1 MSGEGGRLDG
11 QVALVTGAAAG
22 IGRGIAIALAHEG
35 AHVVLADVDAVGAEA
50 LADTLTACGAAA
62 SAIVLDVSDTD
73 AARGAV
79 ADIDRKHGRLDILVN
94 NAALGGGED
103 LAGVTEARF
112 DRLFAVN
119 VRGAFFIAQAAAAT
133 MKRQGRG
140 RIINISSLIA
150 AKGAPGNP
158 HYAGAKAALVGFT
171 RAWAVEL
178 APFGVTVNAVLPAL
192 TVTPMAQGAMTQV
205 QLDARAA
212 ANPMGR
218 LGAVDDVAAAVLYL
232 CSPGADFVSGQSI
245 SPNGAEFVGAL

>member
-1 MSGEGGRLDG
+1 MIAPGGVLDG

-22 IGRGIAIALAHEG
+22 IGHAIAVALASSG
-35 AHVVLADVDAVGAEA
+35 AHVVLADADDAGGQAA
-50 LADTLTACGAAA
+50 ADTLKAQGCAA
-62 SAIVLDVSDTD
+62 SAAVLDVSNTE
-73 AARGAV
+73 AGRSLIGQ
-79 ADIDRKHGRLDILVN
+79 IDRRHGRLDILVN
-94 NAALGGGED
+94 NAALGGGESFAD
-103 LAGVTEARF
+103 VTEARF

-119 VRGAFFIAQAAAAT
+119 VRGAFFLAQAAAAV
-133 MKRQGRG
+133 MKRSGRG

-158 HYAGAKAALVGFT
+158 HYAGAKAALLGFT

-178 APFGVTVNAVLPAL
+178 APSGVTVNTVLPAL
-192 TVTPMAQGAMTQV
+192 TITPMAQGAMTQA

-218 LGAVDDVAAAVLYL
+218 LGAAEDVAAAVLYL
-232 CSPGADFVSGQSI
+232 CSPGSDFVSGQSI